1 MQIGDID
8 NTCVVLVTMDK
19 EKNEEIAD
27 EVLSIPGYD
36 ESKNKLIDFD
46 GFDFIEEEEIHFVM
60 VKNPK
65 TSGQDS
71 DKKRDEILESI
82 KSSEYMDEEE
92 ILNKL
97 KSNEE
102 KVITKHQSDDDLTKE
117 QIMNKM
123 KSNNAVTRDDILDAV
138 QSTKDRKREEALDR
152 LQSYMASQYP
162 DTYTKSFKVLYGEN
176 PDRLE
181 RFVNTVDADFLAV
194 HKDSIDS
201 KTEYEESVS
210 VPLVFLGD

>member
-19 EKNEEIAD
+19 ETNEEIAD

-46 GFDFIEEEEIHFVM
+46 GLDFIEEEEIHFVM
-60 VKNPK
+60 IKNPK
-65 TSGQDS
+65 NSGQDS

-82 KSSEYMDEEE
+82 KSFEYMDEEE

-97 KSNEE
+97 NSNEE
-102 KVITKHQSDDDLTKE
+102 EIIRKLQSDDDLTKE
-117 QIMNKM
+117 QIRNKM
-123 KSNNAVTRDDILDAV
+123 ESHNAVTRDDILDAI
-138 QSTKDRKREEALDR
+138 QSTEDKKREEALDR
-152 LQSYMASQYP
+152 LQSYMTSQYP
-162 DTYTKSFKVLYGEN
+162 DTYTKSFKILYGEN

-181 RFVNTVDADFLAV
+181 RFVNSVDADFLAV
-194 HKDSIDS
+194 HKDSIES